1 MKIWQEML
9 RQGYDDMKELQEKL
23 HIPDEEMKQLCEI
36 QEKFPMY
43 VNSYYYSLIDPDDP
57 GDPIRKMSVPSLSEL
72 LAGGHK
78 DTSGEQDNTVITGMQ
93 HKYRQTVLILS
104 TNQCAMYCSHCFRKR
119 MEGLSS

>member
-43 VNSYYYSLIDPDDP
+43 VNSYYY
-57 GDPIRKMSVPSLSEL
+57 
-72 LAGGHK
+72 
-78 DTSGEQDNTVITGMQ
+78 
-93 HKYRQTVLILS
+93 
-104 TNQCAMYCSHCFRKR
+104 
-119 MEGLSS
+119 